1 MKAGYIRLTAF
12 AVYAISFFMPAA
24 RLADDA
30 SRNALLGW
38 QCAWAAT
45 LFGMKDL
52 AFFFRG
58 GFYAKELLL
67 PASGLLNLLFIA
79 ACVLCFW
86 PRMTSVRLVLG
97 VLMLPCL
104 AATWVFFAISQTTP
118 LAGCFAWA
126 AACILIAIPDA
137 VEARRRW
144 RKTESEAAG
153 GAGGDPVNP

>member
-45 LFGMKDL
+45 LIGMREL

-79 ACVLCFW
+79 VCVLSFW
-86 PRMTSVRLVLG
+86 PRMTRARLVLG
-97 VLMLPCL
+97 VLMLPCI
-104 AATWVFFAISQTTP
+104 AATWGFFWISGTKP
-118 LAGCFAWA
+118 LAGHFAWV
-126 AACILIAIPDA
+126 AACVLVVVPDWL
-137 VEARRRW
+137 VEPRRR
-144 RKTESEAAG
+144 RKTDAEAADGSG
-153 GAGGDPVNP
+153 GLPAAF